1 MILANSDNPHEGFL
15 LRVEAVLIVSVAC
28 AKKLYLLKHILNFV
42 RSQTLFLYPLTTAS
56 QGGAEGCAR
65 VRSYRP
71 KEPIAVG
78 ARMATRVAAPRI
90 FLCICDFYPCKD
102 RAARR

>member
-1 MILANSDNPHEGFL
+1 VSWILANSDNPHEGFL

-71 KEPIAVG
+71 KETDRRG
-78 ARMATRVAAPRI
+78 GDGHKGRGTED
-90 FLCICDFYPCKD
+90 FLIHL
-102 RAARR
+102 

>member
-42 RSQTLFLYPLTTAS
+42 RSQTLFLYPRTTAS
-56 QGGAEGCAR
+56 QGGAQGCAR
-65 VRSYRP
+65 VR
-71 KEPIAVG
+71 G
-78 ARMATRVAAPRI
+78 
-90 FLCICDFYPCKD
+90 
-102 RAARR
+102 